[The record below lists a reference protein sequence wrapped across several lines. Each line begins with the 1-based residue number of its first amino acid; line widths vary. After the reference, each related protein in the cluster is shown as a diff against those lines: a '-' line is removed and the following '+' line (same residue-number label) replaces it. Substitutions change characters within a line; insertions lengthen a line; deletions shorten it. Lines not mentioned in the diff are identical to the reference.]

1 MEMGFLQGNL
11 FVPGA
16 PWNGEPGKIASF
28 PTAFPRKA
36 LFQRCWLTFLKQG
49 DLTPR
54 LSFSLSWVLICP
66 SAFQR
71 SEKYRIWRER
81 MLSCVQLIAT
91 PGTVACQA
99 PLSAGFSRQ
108 EYWSGL
114 RALLKGNLPHPGMEP
129 ESPALAGRFFTTG
142 PPGKPI

>member
-54 LSFSLSWVLICP
+54 LSFSLFLGSH
-66 SAFQR
+66 
-71 SEKYRIWRER
+71 
-81 MLSCVQLIAT
+81 
-91 PGTVACQA
+91 
-99 PLSAGFSRQ
+99 
-108 EYWSGL
+108 
-114 RALLKGNLPHPGMEP
+114 LPQCISMQWK
-129 ESPALAGRFFTTG
+129 A
-142 PPGKPI
+142 